1 MFFSIFWT
9 AYIPVTLL
17 ILSLLSQG
25 LLDFVSQTRAG
36 QFSARPASGH
46 EAIAP
51 PISVMNSRRVLIRSP
66 RRREQA
72 AWRALRGRAPQQASC

>member
-25 LLDFVSQTRAG
+25 LLDFVHRKHARA
-36 QFSARPASGH
+36 
-46 EAIAP
+46 
-51 PISVMNSRRVLIRSP
+51 NSL
-66 RRREQA
+66 
-72 AWRALRGRAPQQASC
+72 RALRAATKP